1 MAKIKCYLCGKV
13 FDEKKLIYTKDPDEL
28 MCPMCGA
35 REPGFEEVKDNEC
48 TYNAGIKTI
57 SSNAVACKGC
67 YDAGGR
73 GC

>member
-35 REPGFEEVKDNEC
+35 REPGFEEVKD
-48 TYNAGIKTI
+48 
-57 SSNAVACKGC
+57 
-67 YDAGGR
+67 DAAD
-73 GC
+73 

>member
-35 REPGFEEVKDNEC
+35 REPGFEEVKDDD
-48 TYNAGIKTI
+48 TP
-57 SSNAVACKGC
+57 
-67 YDAGGR
+67 
-73 GC
+73 